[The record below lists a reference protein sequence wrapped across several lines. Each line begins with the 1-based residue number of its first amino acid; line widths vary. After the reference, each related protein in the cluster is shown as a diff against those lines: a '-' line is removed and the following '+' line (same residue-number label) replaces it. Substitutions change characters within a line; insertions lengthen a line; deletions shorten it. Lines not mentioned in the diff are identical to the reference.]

1 MSNLLQYLSLSYYL
15 IVFYIAGFIIIASLF
30 FTDLILAKKILK
42 SQFDTSRRINIAGRQ
57 RMLSQK
63 LSKAVLAINFSSKQ
77 EVKKQI
83 QEELKDTLELFQ
95 LCHNGLQ
102 SGNLELGLL
111 ATNNNSLIVKEMFF
125 ELEKPYQAIVEAT
138 EGLLVALNSD
148 SAEKNISLFIE
159 IILENEEIFLS
170 HMDQIVFQYDYEAQE
185 NAQQTK
191 KTKNLLL
198 TVVILLI
205 LLEGIHFQKVVESQK
220 KAAKMAA
227 ELEQKNQQ
235 LYLALKEAESVAKLK
250 SEFVANVS
258 HEIRT
263 PMNGVI
269 GMTNLLLDTNLD
281 SKQRKFAEIIRDS
294 GDNLMVIIN
303 DILDFSKINGNNLE
317 LENQVFNLR
326 ECVAS
331 CLDLLASQATDKELD
346 LFYSIDCSTPSIII
360 GDVTRLGQILMNLV
374 SNAVKFTDSGE
385 VAIIITSEEI
395 NSDNSQSSIHQI
407 HFAIKDTGIGISP
420 EGFTKLFQPFSQVD
434 SSINRKYGGS
444 GLGLAISKQLCE
456 MMGGQIWVES
466 QGNVAG
472 NPVVT
477 NQKNSVCANSV
488 VAGSTFHF
496 TILTKTVPSISKLNY
511 NPQLQLN
518 NQAQVYINHNLG
530 KQLPLKILIA
540 EDNVVNQKI
549 TLLMLAQMGYDCDV
563 VNNGLEVLTT
573 LEQVSYDLVFMDIQM
588 PKMGGLE
595 ATKHICEKY
604 GKELDKKPVIIA
616 MTAGAMESDRNI
628 CLKTGMN
635 DYISKPVKVETW
647 QKLLR
652 HWGRKILANKNLGL
666 ELLAKTLDL

>member
-420 EGFTKLFQPFSQVD
+420 EGLTKLFQPFSQVD

-466 QGNVAG
+466 RGNVAG

-488 VAGSTFHF
+488 VVGSTFHF

-511 NPQLQLN
+511 NPQPQLN

-635 DYISKPVKVETW
+635 DYISKPVKVETL

>member
-185 NAQQTK
+185 NAQQTRK
-191 KTKNLLL
+191 NKNLLL

-205 LLEGIHFQKVVESQK
+205 FLEGIHFQKVVESQK

-346 LFYSIDCSTPSIII
+346 LFYSIDCNTPSIII
-360 GDVTRLGQILMNLV
+360 GDVTRLGQILVNLV

-420 EGFTKLFQPFSQVD
+420 EGLTRLFQPFSQVD

-466 QGNVAG
+466 RGNVTG

-488 VAGSTFHF
+488 VVGSTFHF

-511 NPQLQLN
+511 NPQPQLN

-595 ATKHICEKY
+595 ATKHIYEKY

-628 CLKTGMN
+628 CLKIGMN
-635 DYISKPVKVETW
+635 DYISKPVKVETL
-647 QKLLR
+647 QRVLR
-652 HWGRKILANKNLGL
+652 HWGIKILANKNLGL
-666 ELLAKTLDL
+666 ELLAKTSDL

>member
-269 GMTNLLLDTNLD
+269 GMTNLLLDTILD
-281 SKQRKFAEIIRDS
+281 PKQRKFAEIIRDS

-303 DILDFSKINGNNLE
+303 DLLDFSKINGNNLE

-346 LFYSIDCSTPSIII
+346 LFYSIDFSTPSIII
-360 GDVTRLGQILMNLV
+360 GDVTRLGQILVNLV

-420 EGFTKLFQPFSQVD
+420 EGLTKLFQPFSQVD

-466 QGNVAG
+466 RGNVTG

-488 VAGSTFHF
+488 VVGSTFHF
-496 TILTKTVPSISKLNY
+496 TILTKTVPSISKLDY

-518 NQAQVYINHNLG
+518 NQIQVYINHNLG

-635 DYISKPVKVETW
+635 DYISKPVKVETL

>member
-1 MSNLLQYLSLSYYL
+1 MSNKLQHLSLSYYF
-15 IVFYIAGFIIIASLF
+15 IGFYIAGLIIVASFF
-30 FTDLILAKKILK
+30 FTDLILAKKFLK
-42 SQFDTSRRINIAGRQ
+42 GQFDTSRRINIAGRQ

-63 LSKAVLAINFSSKQ
+63 LSKAALAINFSSKQ
-77 EVKKQI
+77 EVKKQN
-83 QEELKDTLELFQ
+83 QEELKDTLQLFQ
-95 LCHNGLQ
+95 RSHNGLQ
-102 SGNLELGLL
+102 SEDLELGLL
-111 ATNNNSLIVKEMFF
+111 TNNNNSLIVKEMFV
-125 ELEKPYQAIVEAT
+125 ELEKPYQAIVEAA
-138 EGLLVALNSD
+138 EGLLVVLNSD

-170 HMDQIVFQYDYEAQE
+170 QMNQIVFQYDYEAQE
-185 NAQQTK
+185 NAQQTR

-198 TVVILLI
+198 TIVILLI
-205 LLEGIHFQKVVESQK
+205 FLEGIHFQKVIESQK
-220 KAAKMAA
+220 QAAKIAA

-235 LYLALKEAESVAKLK
+235 LDLALKEAQSVAQLK
-250 SEFVANVS
+250 SEFVANIS

-269 GMTNLLLDTNLD
+269 GMTNLLLDTVLD

-294 GDNLMVIIN
+294 GENLLVIIN
-303 DILDFSKINGNNLE
+303 DILDFSKINGNKLE
-317 LENQVFNLR
+317 LENQVFNLK

-346 LFYSIDCSTPSIII
+346 LFYSIDDNTPYIII
-360 GDVTRLGQILMNLV
+360 GDVTRLRQILVNLV

-385 VAIIITSEEI
+385 VGIIVTSEEI

-420 EGFTKLFQPFSQVD
+420 EGLTRIFQPFSQVD
-434 SSINRKYGGS
+434 SSINRKYGGT

-466 QGNVAG
+466 GGNVAG
-472 NPVVT
+472 NPLVT

-488 VAGSTFHF
+488 VVGSTFHF
-496 TILTKTVPSISKLNY
+496 TILTKTAPSISKLDY
-511 NPQLQLN
+511 NPQLQLK
-518 NQAQVYINHNLG
+518 NQVQVYINHNLG

-549 TLLMLAQMGYDCDV
+549 ILLMLAQIGYDSDV
-563 VNNGLEVLTT
+563 VNNGLEVLTA

-595 ATKHICEKY
+595 ATKNICEKY
-604 GKELDKKPVIIA
+604 GKELEKKPVIIA
-616 MTAGAMESDRNI
+616 MTAGAMESDRDI

-635 DYISKPVKVETW
+635 DYISKPVKVETL
-647 QKLLR
+647 QRVLR
-652 HWGRKILANKNLGL
+652 HWGTKILANQHLGL
-666 ELLAKTLDL
+666 ERLVKTSDL

>member
-63 LSKAVLAINFSSKQ
+63 LSKAVLAINVSSKQ

-185 NAQQTK
+185 NAQQTRK
-191 KTKNLLL
+191 NKNLLL

-205 LLEGIHFQKVVESQK
+205 FLEGIHFQKVVESQK
-220 KAAKMAA
+220 KATKMAA

-269 GMTNLLLDTNLD
+269 GMTNLLLDTILD
-281 SKQRKFAEIIRDS
+281 PKQRKFAEIIRDS

-303 DILDFSKINGNNLE
+303 DLLDFSKINGNNLE

-346 LFYSIDCSTPSIII
+346 LFYSIDFSTPSIII
-360 GDVTRLGQILMNLV
+360 GDVTRLGQILVNLV

-420 EGFTKLFQPFSQVD
+420 EGLTKLFQPFSQVD

-466 QGNVAG
+466 RGNVAG

-488 VAGSTFHF
+488 VVGSTFHF

-511 NPQLQLN
+511 NPQPQLN

-635 DYISKPVKVETW
+635 DYISKPVKVETL

>member
-63 LSKAVLAINFSSKQ
+63 LSKALLAINFSSKQ

-420 EGFTKLFQPFSQVD
+420 EGLTKLFQPFSQVD

-466 QGNVAG
+466 RGNVAG

-488 VAGSTFHF
+488 VVGSTFHF

-511 NPQLQLN
+511 NPQPQLN

-635 DYISKPVKVETW
+635 DYISKPVKVETL